1 MTHKRHVL
9 REAKLIILRVAL
21 LPLTFIITTG
31 CSQGAASS
39 VVSAKTSNPLAPPEE
54 AGVLEVATRNGS
66 TTYYLDRHENPTGPE
81 YSLVSQFAASKGWT
95 VNWTMY
101 DSTSAVLQ
109 ALKSG
114 NTHMAAAGL
123 THLPSRSQQFTRGPA
138 HTEIIEQLVCHRQM
152 RPMPR
157 MPENLSSV
165 DITVTADSSYV
176 ETLNKLASEHE
187 GILFTEDGSKTT
199 EVLLSDVA
207 QQTIDCTVADSNIV
221 QVMRRHF
228 PHLEVAMNL
237 TQGNNLG
244 WYLPAGS
251 EELAG
256 TAHEWMNS
264 AEGDEAM
271 GYVESRYYAYIG
283 EFDFVD
289 LRALNRRIDER
300 LPGFIGRFSEAET
313 ATGMPADLLAALAY
327 QESHWDPSAVS
338 PTGVRGIMMLTRRTA
353 ESLGV
358 LDRLDPTAA
367 IDGGARYLADRHRRL
382 PDTIP
387 EPDRTFLALASYNI
401 GRGHLLDAR
410 QLARELGKNPD
421 SWDDMKEVLPLKADK
436 RYYPSTRYGY
446 ARGYEPVHYVQRI
459 RNYRDVISAAFD

>member
-1 MTHKRHVL
+1 MTHALKG
-9 REAKLIILRVAL
+9 AL
-21 LPLTFIITTG
+21 LPLIAIMAG
-31 CSQGAASS
+31 CSQGESETASTHKP
-39 VVSAKTSNPLAPPEE
+39 AEQLAPPQET
-54 AGVLEVATRNGS
+54 GVLEVATRNGA
-66 TTYYLDRHENPTGPE
+66 TTYYLDRHQNPIGPE
-81 YSLVSQFAASKGWT
+81 FSLVSRFAESKGWT
-95 VNWTMY
+95 VNWTMH
-101 DSTSAVLQ
+101 DSTAEVLQ
-109 ALKSG
+109 ALEAG
-114 NTHMAAAGL
+114 NTHLAAAGL
-123 THLPSRSQQFTRGPA
+123 THLPSRTERFTRGPA
-138 HTEIIEQLVCHRQM
+138 HTEITEQLVCHRDM

-157 MPENLSSV
+157 KPESMPEVS
-165 DITVTADSSYV
+165 IAVTADSSYV

-187 GILFTEDGSKTT
+187 GITFAEDDSRTT
-199 EVLLSDVA
+199 EVLLSEVA
-207 QQTIDCTVADSNIV
+207 EQDIDCTVADSNIV

-251 EELAG
+251 DDLAG
-256 TAHEWMNS
+256 TTREWMNS
-264 AEGDEAM
+264 TDGDEAI
-271 GYVESRYYAYIG
+271 GYIESRYYAYIG

-300 LPGFIGRFSEAET
+300 LPDFIDRFAEAET
-313 ATGMPADLLAALAY
+313 TTGMPADLLAALSY
-327 QESHWDPSAVS
+327 QESHWDPAAVS
-338 PTGVRGIMMLTRRTA
+338 PTGVRGIMMLTRNTA

-358 LDRLDPTAA
+358 MDRLDPVAA

-382 PDTIP
+382 PETIP

-459 RNYRDVISAAFD
+459 RNYRDVISSAFD

>member
-1 MTHKRHVL
+1 MTH
-9 REAKLIILRVAL
+9 AL
-21 LPLTFIITTG
+21 KGAVLPLIVIMAG
-31 CSQGAASS
+31 CSQGESESASIS
-39 VVSAKTSNPLAPPEE
+39 KTAEQLAPPQET
-54 AGVLEVATRNGS
+54 GVLEVATRNGA
-66 TTYYLDRHENPTGPE
+66 TTYYLDRHQNPIGPE
-81 YSLVSQFAASKGWT
+81 FSLVSRFAESKGWT
-95 VNWTMY
+95 VNWTMH
-101 DSTSAVLQ
+101 DSTAEVLQ
-109 ALKSG
+109 ALEAG
-114 NTHMAAAGL
+114 NTHLAAAGL
-123 THLPSRSQQFTRGPA
+123 THLPSRTERFTRGPA
-138 HTEIIEQLVCHRQM
+138 HTEITEQLVCHRDM

-157 MPENLSSV
+157 KPESMPEVS
-165 DITVTADSSYV
+165 IAVTADSSYV
-176 ETLNKLASEHE
+176 ETLNKLASAHE
-187 GILFTEDGSKTT
+187 GITFTEDDSRTT
-199 EVLLSDVA
+199 EVLLSEVA
-207 QQTIDCTVADSNIV
+207 EQDIDCTVADSNIV

-251 EELAG
+251 DDLAG
-256 TAHEWMNS
+256 TTREWMNS
-264 AEGDEAM
+264 TDGDEAI
-271 GYVESRYYAYIG
+271 GYIESRYYAYIG

-300 LPGFIGRFSEAET
+300 LPDFIDRFAEAET
-313 ATGMPADLLAALAY
+313 TTGMPADLLAALSY
-327 QESHWDPSAVS
+327 QESHWDPAAVS
-338 PTGVRGIMMLTRRTA
+338 PTGVRGIMMLTRNTA

-358 LDRLDPTAA
+358 MDRLDPIAA

-459 RNYRDVISAAFD
+459 RNYRDVISSAFD

>member
-1 MTHKRHVL
+1 MTHALKG
-9 REAKLIILRVAL
+9 AL
-21 LPLTFIITTG
+21 LPLIAIMAG
-31 CSQGAASS
+31 CSQGESETASTHKP
-39 VVSAKTSNPLAPPEE
+39 AEQLAPPQET
-54 AGVLEVATRNGS
+54 GVLEVATRNGA
-66 TTYYLDRHENPTGPE
+66 TTYYLDRHQNPIGPE
-81 YSLVSQFAASKGWT
+81 FSLVSRFAESKGWT
-95 VNWTMY
+95 VNWTMH
-101 DSTSAVLQ
+101 DSTAEVLQ
-109 ALKSG
+109 ALEAG
-114 NTHMAAAGL
+114 NTHLAAAGL
-123 THLPSRSQQFTRGPA
+123 THLPSRTERFTRGPA
-138 HTEIIEQLVCHRQM
+138 HTEITEQLVCHRDM

-157 MPENLSSV
+157 KPESMPEVS
-165 DITVTADSSYV
+165 IAVTADSSYV
-176 ETLNKLASEHE
+176 ETLNKLAGVHK
-187 GILFTEDGSKTT
+187 GITFTEDDGRTT
-199 EVLLSDVA
+199 EVLLSEVA
-207 QQTIDCTVADSNIV
+207 EQDIDCTVADSNIV

-251 EELAG
+251 DDLAG
-256 TAHEWMNS
+256 TTREWMNS
-264 AEGDEAM
+264 TDGDEAI
-271 GYVESRYYAYIG
+271 GYIESRYYAYIG

-289 LRALNRRIDER
+289 LRALNRRINDR
-300 LPGFIGRFSEAET
+300 LPDFIDRFAEAET
-313 ATGMPADLLAALAY
+313 TTGMPADLLAALSY
-327 QESHWDPSAVS
+327 QESHWDPAAVS
-338 PTGVRGIMMLTRRTA
+338 PTGVRGIMMLTRNTA

-358 LDRLDPTAA
+358 MDRLDPIAA

-459 RNYRDVISAAFD
+459 RNYRDVISSAFD

>member
-1 MTHKRHVL
+1 MTHVL
-9 REAKLIILRVAL
+9 NGAL
-21 LPLTFIITTG
+21 LPLIAIVAG
-31 CSQGAASS
+31 CSQGESEIASTHKP
-39 VVSAKTSNPLAPPEE
+39 AEQLAPPQET
-54 AGVLEVATRNGS
+54 GVLEVATRNGA
-66 TTYYLDRHENPTGPE
+66 TTYYLDRHQNPIGPE
-81 YSLVSQFAASKGWT
+81 FSLVSRFAESKGWT
-95 VNWTMY
+95 VNWTMH
-101 DSTSAVLQ
+101 DSTAEVLQ
-109 ALKSG
+109 ALEAG
-114 NTHMAAAGL
+114 NTHLAAAGL
-123 THLPSRSQQFTRGPA
+123 THLPSRTERFTRGPA
-138 HTEIIEQLVCHRQM
+138 HTEITEQLVCHRDM

-157 MPENLSSV
+157 KPESMPEVS
-165 DITVTADSSYV
+165 IAVTADSSYV

-187 GILFTEDGSKTT
+187 GITFTEDDSRTT
-199 EVLLSDVA
+199 EVLLSEVA
-207 QQTIDCTVADSNIV
+207 EQDIDCTVADSNIV

-251 EELAG
+251 DDLAG
-256 TAHEWMNS
+256 STREWMNS
-264 AEGDEAM
+264 TDGDEAI
-271 GYVESRYYAYIG
+271 GYIESRYYAYIG

-300 LPGFIGRFSEAET
+300 LPNFIDRFAEAET
-313 ATGMPADLLAALAY
+313 TTGMPADLLAALSY
-327 QESHWDPSAVS
+327 QESHWDPAAVS
-338 PTGVRGIMMLTRRTA
+338 PTGVRGIMMLTRNTA

-358 LDRLDPTAA
+358 MDRLDPVAA

-382 PDTIP
+382 PETIP

-459 RNYRDVISAAFD
+459 RNYRDVISSAFD

>member
-1 MTHKRHVL
+1 MTHALKG
-9 REAKLIILRVAL
+9 AL
-21 LPLTFIITTG
+21 LPLIAIMAG
-31 CSQGAASS
+31 CSQGESETASTHKP
-39 VVSAKTSNPLAPPEE
+39 AEQLAPPQET
-54 AGVLEVATRNGS
+54 GVLEVATRNGA
-66 TTYYLDRHENPTGPE
+66 TTYYLDRHQNPIGPE
-81 YSLVSQFAASKGWT
+81 FSLVSRFAESKGWT
-95 VNWTMY
+95 VNWTMH
-101 DSTSAVLQ
+101 DSTAEVLQ
-109 ALKSG
+109 ALEAG
-114 NTHMAAAGL
+114 NTHLAAAGL
-123 THLPSRSQQFTRGPA
+123 THLPSRTERFTRGPA
-138 HTEIIEQLVCHRQM
+138 HTEITEQLVCHRDM

-157 MPENLSSV
+157 KPESMPEVS
-165 DITVTADSSYV
+165 IAVTADSSYV
-176 ETLNKLASEHE
+176 ETLNKLAGVHK
-187 GILFTEDGSKTT
+187 GITFTEDDGRTT
-199 EVLLSDVA
+199 EVLLSEVA
-207 QQTIDCTVADSNIV
+207 EQDIDCTVADSNIV

-251 EELAG
+251 DDLAG
-256 TAHEWMNS
+256 TTREWMNS
-264 AEGDEAM
+264 TDGDEAI
-271 GYVESRYYAYIG
+271 GYIESRYYAYIG

-300 LPGFIGRFSEAET
+300 LPDFIDRFAEAET
-313 ATGMPADLLAALAY
+313 TTGMPADLLAALSY
-327 QESHWDPSAVS
+327 QESHWDPAAVS
-338 PTGVRGIMMLTRRTA
+338 PTGVRGIMMLTRNTA

-358 LDRLDPTAA
+358 MDRLDPVAA

-382 PDTIP
+382 PETIP

-459 RNYRDVISAAFD
+459 RNYRDVISSAFD

>member
-1 MTHKRHVL
+1 MTHALKG
-9 REAKLIILRVAL
+9 AL
-21 LPLTFIITTG
+21 LPLIAIMAG
-31 CSQGAASS
+31 CSQGESETASTHKP
-39 VVSAKTSNPLAPPEE
+39 AEQLAPPQET
-54 AGVLEVATRNGS
+54 GVLEVATRNGA
-66 TTYYLDRHENPTGPE
+66 TTYYLDRHQNPIGPE
-81 YSLVSQFAASKGWT
+81 FSLVSRFAESKGWT
-95 VNWTMY
+95 VNWTMH
-101 DSTSAVLQ
+101 DSTAEVLQ
-109 ALKSG
+109 ALEAG
-114 NTHMAAAGL
+114 NTHLAAAGL
-123 THLPSRSQQFTRGPA
+123 THLPSRTERFTRGPA
-138 HTEIIEQLVCHRQM
+138 HTEITEQLVCHRDM

-157 MPENLSSV
+157 KPESMPEVS
-165 DITVTADSSYV
+165 IAVTADSSYV

-187 GILFTEDGSKTT
+187 GITFTEDDSRTT
-199 EVLLSDVA
+199 EVLLSEVA
-207 QQTIDCTVADSNIV
+207 EQDIDCTVADSNIV

-251 EELAG
+251 DDLAG
-256 TAHEWMNS
+256 STREWMNS
-264 AEGDEAM
+264 TDGDEAI
-271 GYVESRYYAYIG
+271 GYIESRYYAYIG

-300 LPGFIGRFSEAET
+300 LPDFIDRFAEAET
-313 ATGMPADLLAALAY
+313 TTGMPADLLAALSY
-327 QESHWDPSAVS
+327 QESHWDPAAVS
-338 PTGVRGIMMLTRRTA
+338 PTGVRGIMMLTRNTA

-358 LDRLDPTAA
+358 MDRLDPVAA

-382 PDTIP
+382 PETIP

-459 RNYRDVISAAFD
+459 RNYRDVISSAFD